1 MKEKKKPKK
10 NEIIRGSI
18 ELPKDPLTG
27 ERRKKEFKGTPA
39 EVKAKIAEWRLKIDR
54 GEIDGKGNMI
64 FSEYLK
70 LWLKVYCKKLAITT
84 VQGYERYINKH
95 ITPTL
100 GKIKIGELLPMQ
112 ITNLYNSMSDK
123 KLSNKTILQA
133 HSIIRKSLQDA
144 VKNGFIY
151 KNPCALVERPSI
163 NKYKPKNIYSEDDFA
178 ELFAASQG
186 TEHELPV
193 IFAGLCG
200 LRRSEVF
207 GLTWDNIDTE
217 NMTITVKQ
225 AAVPIKGEVTL
236 KSTKNYT
243 SERTFSYPSF
253 VNDILKK
260 KKGIGLIFTDSKGNP
275 ENGGN
280 YSHRFKNFLTK
291 KKLKKIRFHDLRHF
305 NATMMLK
312 SGVSDKVASS
322 RLGHANPNV
331 TRSIYQHSTFELD
344 KQAANCIEKAV
355 KPVVNLSSEAK

>member
-27 ERRKKEFKGTPA
+27 ERRKKEFKGTA
-39 EVKAKIAEWRLKIDR
+39 KEVKAKIAEWRLKIDR
-54 GEIDGKGNMI
+54 GEIDGKGNMV

-70 LWLKVYCKKLAITT
+70 MWLNVYCKKLAITT
-84 VQGYERYINKH
+84 VQGYERYIDKH
-95 ITPTL
+95 ITPKL

-112 ITNLYNSMSDK
+112 ITNLYNSMTDK
-123 KLSNKTILQA
+123 ELSNKTILQA

-163 NKYKPKNIYSEDDFA
+163 NMYKPEYVYTEDDFNKLL
-178 ELFAASQG
+178 EKSFG

-193 IFAGLCG
+193 VLAGICG

-207 GLTWDNIDTE
+207 GLSWENIDTE
-217 NMTITVKQ
+217 NMTITIDQ
-225 AAVPIKGEVTL
+225 AAVPIKEGITL
-236 KSTKNYT
+236 KSTKTYS
-243 SERTFSYPSF
+243 SERTFAYPESINYIF
-253 VNDILKK
+253 KK
-260 KKGIGLIFTDSKGNP
+260 KKGIGLVFSDKEGNP
-275 ENGGN
+275 VNGGN
-280 YSHRFKNFLTK
+280 YSHRFKNFLVKNNLRT
-291 KKLKKIRFHDLRHF
+291 IRFHDLRHF

-312 SGVSDKVASS
+312 NGISDKVASE

-331 TRSIYQHSTFELD
+331 TRTIYQHSTKELD
-344 KQAANCIEKAV
+344 KQAADVLGKSVV
-355 KPVVNLSSEAK
+355 KLSSEAK